1 MAVVFFVFVF
11 LLLKLPNDLLSVL
24 LLPQESLQDETR
36 QKMTLASR
44 VRALE
49 DEKNGLLER
58 LEEEEERAKE
68 LTRQIQ
74 THTQQVNNDFLFL
87 TAVIKT
93 HHIQYKSQNK
103 I

>member
-1 MAVVFFVFVF
+1 MVVFFFI
-11 LLLKLPNDLLSVL
+11 LLKRLKLPNDHLLFL

-49 DEKNGLLER
+49 EEKNGLLER

-74 THTQQVNNDFLFL
+74 THTQQVN
-87 TAVIKT
+87 
-93 HHIQYKSQNK
+93 
-103 I
+103 

>member
-1 MAVVFFVFVF
+1 MAVVFFVFAIF
-11 LLLKLPNDLLSVL
+11 LLKWLKLPNFLLLFL

-49 DEKNGLLER
+49 EEKNGLLER

-74 THTQQVNNDFLFL
+74 THTQQVN
-87 TAVIKT
+87 
-93 HHIQYKSQNK
+93 
-103 I
+103 

>member
-1 MAVVFFVFVF
+1 MAVVFFVFF
-11 LLLKLPNDLLSVL
+11 LAKRLKLPNDLLLFL

-49 DEKNGLLER
+49 EEKNGLLER

-68 LTRQIQ
+68 LARQIQ
-74 THTQQVNNDFLFL
+74 THTQQVN
-87 TAVIKT
+87 
-93 HHIQYKSQNK
+93 
-103 I
+103 

>member
-1 MAVVFFVFVF
+1 M
-11 LLLKLPNDLLSVL
+11 LKRLKLPNDLLLFL

-49 DEKNGLLER
+49 EEKNGLLER
-58 LEEEEERAKE
+58 HEEEEERAKE

-74 THTQQVNNDFLFL
+74 NHTQQVNYLAINDFLFL

-93 HHIQYKSQNK
+93 LHIQYK
-103 I
+103 